1 MIELVTEGKHAQ
13 RGAWLL
19 KGIQYTNSIVKHI
32 LHGSV
37 SDNVQEIS

>member
-1 MIELVTEGKHAQ
+1 MIELVTEGKHAH

-19 KGIQYTNSIVKHI
+19 KGIHVYKFNSKSHST
-32 LHGSV
+32 SV